1 MTIYYLLQ
9 SKLFLKGNSMK
20 YSIGQF
26 SELSGFSID
35 TLRYYEKQK
44 LLFPKRDENNRRVY
58 SEKDVAWISFISR
71 LKKTGMSIREMQ
83 KYAKLRYAGDQTI
96 PERLVLLFNQ
106 LDNLHQEEKKIEDNI
121 EFVEQKIKTYLKTIG
136 DLKE

>member
-1 MTIYYLLQ
+1 
-9 SKLFLKGNSMK
+9 MK

-26 SELSGFSID
+26 AELSGFSID

-44 LLFPKRDENNRRVY
+44 LLFPSRDKNNRRFY
-58 SEKDVAWISFISR
+58 TEKDVAWISFISR
-71 LKKTGMSIREMQ
+71 LKKTGMSIKEMQ

-106 LDNLHQEEKKIEDNI
+106 LDNLHEEENKINDNI
-121 EFVEQKIKTYLKTIG
+121 AFVEQKIKTYLKTIG
-136 DLKE
+136 DLKEWW

>member
-1 MTIYYLLQ
+1 
-9 SKLFLKGNSMK
+9 MK

-26 SELSGFSID
+26 AELSGFSID

-44 LLFPKRDENNRRVY
+44 LLFPSRDKNNRRFY
-58 SEKDVAWISFISR
+58 TEKDVAWISFISR
-71 LKKTGMSIREMQ
+71 LKKTGMSIKKMQ
-83 KYAKLRYAGDQTI
+83 EYAKLRYAGDQTI

-106 LDNLHQEEKKIEDNI
+106 LDNLHEEEKKINDNI
-121 EFVEQKIKTYLKTIG
+121 AFVEQKIKTYLKTIG

>member
-1 MTIYYLLQ
+1 
-9 SKLFLKGNSMK
+9 MK

-106 LDNLHQEEKKIEDNI
+106 LGNLHEEEKKIEDNI

>member
-1 MTIYYLLQ
+1 
-9 SKLFLKGNSMK
+9 MK

-44 LLFPKRDENNRRVY
+44 LLLPKRDENNRRVY

-83 KYAKLRYAGDQTI
+83 KYAKLRYAGEQTI

-106 LDNLHQEEKKIEDNI
+106 LDNLHEEERKIEDNI

>member
-1 MTIYYLLQ
+1 
-9 SKLFLKGNSMK
+9 MK

-44 LLFPKRDENNRRVY
+44 LLFPKRDESNRRIY
-58 SEKDVAWISFISR
+58 NEKDVAWISFISR

-83 KYAKLRYAGDQTI
+83 KYAQLRYAGDQTI

-106 LDNLHQEEKKIEDNI
+106 LDNLHEEEKKIEDNI
-121 EFVEQKIKTYLKTIG
+121 KFVEQKIKTYLKTIG

>member
-1 MTIYYLLQ
+1 
-9 SKLFLKGNSMK
+9 MK

-26 SELSGFSID
+26 AELSGFSID

-44 LLFPKRDENNRRVY
+44 LLFPSRDKNNRRFY
-58 SEKDVAWISFISR
+58 TEKDVGWISFISR
-71 LKKTGMSIREMQ
+71 LKKTGMSIKEMQ

-106 LDNLHQEEKKIEDNI
+106 LDNLHEEEKKINDNI
-121 EFVEQKIKTYLKTIG
+121 AFVEQKIKTYLKTIG
-136 DLKE
+136 DLKEG

>member
-1 MTIYYLLQ
+1 
-9 SKLFLKGNSMK
+9 MK

-106 LDNLHQEEKKIEDNI
+106 LDNLHEEEKKIEDNI
-121 EFVEQKIKTYLKTIG
+121 EFVKQKIKTYLKTIG

>member
-1 MTIYYLLQ
+1 
-9 SKLFLKGNSMK
+9 MK

-26 SELSGFSID
+26 AELSGFSID

-44 LLFPKRDENNRRVY
+44 LLFPSRDKNNLRFY
-58 SEKDVAWISFISR
+58 TEKDVAWISFISR
-71 LKKTGMSIREMQ
+71 LKKTGMSIKEMQ

-106 LDNLHQEEKKIEDNI
+106 LDNLHEEEKKINDNI
-121 EFVEQKIKTYLKTIG
+121 AFVEQKIKTYLKTIG

>member
-1 MTIYYLLQ
+1 
-9 SKLFLKGNSMK
+9 MK

-106 LDNLHQEEKKIEDNI
+106 LDNLHEEEKKIEDNI
-121 EFVEQKIKTYLKTIG
+121 EFVEQKIKTYLKTIE
-136 DLKE
+136 DLNE

>member
-1 MTIYYLLQ
+1 
-9 SKLFLKGNSMK
+9 MK

-26 SELSGFSID
+26 AELSGFSID

-44 LLFPKRDENNRRVY
+44 LLFPSRDKNNRRFY
-58 SEKDVAWISFISR
+58 TEKDVAWISFISR
-71 LKKTGMSIREMQ
+71 LKKTGMSIKEMQ

-106 LDNLHQEEKKIEDNI
+106 LDNLHEEEKKINDNI
-121 EFVEQKIKTYLKTIG
+121 AFVEQKIKIYLKTIG

>member
-1 MTIYYLLQ
+1 
-9 SKLFLKGNSMK
+9 MK

-83 KYAKLRYAGDQTI
+83 KYAQLRYAGDQTI

-106 LDNLHQEEKKIEDNI
+106 LDNLHEEEKKIEDNI
-121 EFVEQKIKTYLKTIG
+121 KFVEQKIKTYLKTIG

>member
-1 MTIYYLLQ
+1 
-9 SKLFLKGNSMK
+9 MK

-26 SELSGFSID
+26 AELSGFSID
-35 TLRYYEKQK
+35 TLRYYEKQR
-44 LLFPKRDENNRRVY
+44 LLFPTRDKNNRRFY
-58 SEKDVAWISFISR
+58 TEKDVAWISFISR
-71 LKKTGMSIREMQ
+71 LKKTGMSIKKMQ

-106 LDNLHQEEKKIEDNI
+106 LDNLHEEEKKINDNI
-121 EFVEQKIKTYLKTIG
+121 AFVEQKIKTYLKTIG

>member
-83 KYAKLRYAGDQTI
+83 KYAKLRYAGEQTI

-106 LDNLHQEEKKIEDNI
+106 LDNLHEEEKKIEDNI

>member
-1 MTIYYLLQ
+1 
-9 SKLFLKGNSMK
+9 MK

-35 TLRYYEKQK
+35 TLRYYERQK

-83 KYAKLRYAGDQTI
+83 KYAKLRYAGNQTI

-106 LDNLHQEEKKIEDNI
+106 LDYLHEEEKKIEDNI

>member
-1 MTIYYLLQ
+1 
-9 SKLFLKGNSMK
+9 MK

-26 SELSGFSID
+26 AELSGFSID

-44 LLFPKRDENNRRVY
+44 LLFPSRDKNNRRFY
-58 SEKDVAWISFISR
+58 TEKDVAWISFISR
-71 LKKTGMSIREMQ
+71 LKKTGMTIKEMQ

-106 LDNLHQEEKKIEDNI
+106 LDNLHEEEKKINDNI
-121 EFVEQKIKTYLKTIG
+121 AFVEQKIKTYLKTIG

>member
-1 MTIYYLLQ
+1 
-9 SKLFLKGNSMK
+9 MK

-26 SELSGFSID
+26 AKLSGFSID

-44 LLFPKRDENNRRVY
+44 LLFPSRDKNNRRFY
-58 SEKDVAWISFISR
+58 TEKDVAWISFISR
-71 LKKTGMSIREMQ
+71 LKKTGMSIKEMQ

-106 LDNLHQEEKKIEDNI
+106 LDNLHEEEKKINDNI
-121 EFVEQKIKTYLKTIG
+121 AFVEQKIKIYLKTIG

>member
-1 MTIYYLLQ
+1 
-9 SKLFLKGNSMK
+9 MK

-26 SELSGFSID
+26 AELSGFSID

-44 LLFPKRDENNRRVY
+44 LLFPSRDKNNRRFY
-58 SEKDVAWISFISR
+58 TEKDVAWISFISR
-71 LKKTGMSIREMQ
+71 LKKTGMSIKEMQ

-106 LDNLHQEEKKIEDNI
+106 LDSLHEEEKKINDNI
-121 EFVEQKIKTYLKTIG
+121 AFVEQKIKTYLKTIG
-136 DLKE
+136 DSMEWW

>member
-1 MTIYYLLQ
+1 
-9 SKLFLKGNSMK
+9 MK

-106 LDNLHQEEKKIEDNI
+106 LDNLHEEKKKIEDNI

>member
-1 MTIYYLLQ
+1 
-9 SKLFLKGNSMK
+9 MK

-58 SEKDVAWISFISR
+58 SEKDVAWTSFISR

-96 PERLVLLFNQ
+96 PERFVLLFNQ
-106 LDNLHQEEKKIEDNI
+106 LDNLHEEEKKIEDNI

>member
-1 MTIYYLLQ
+1 
-9 SKLFLKGNSMK
+9 MK

-58 SEKDVAWISFISR
+58 NEKDVAWISFISR

-106 LDNLHQEEKKIEDNI
+106 LDNLHEEEKKIEDNI

>member
-1 MTIYYLLQ
+1 
-9 SKLFLKGNSMK
+9 MK

-26 SELSGFSID
+26 SKLSGFSID

-44 LLFPKRDENNRRVY
+44 LIFPNRDENNRRIY
-58 SEKDVAWISFISR
+58 TEKDVAWISFISR
-71 LKKTGMSIREMQ
+71 LKKTGMSIKKMQ
-83 KYAKLRYAGDQTI
+83 KYAQLRYKGDQTI

-106 LDNLHQEEKKIEDNI
+106 LDDLNEQEKKIDNNI
-121 EFVEQKIKTYLKTIG
+121 KFVEQKIKTYLKTIG

>member
-1 MTIYYLLQ
+1 
-9 SKLFLKGNSMK
+9 MK

-26 SELSGFSID
+26 SKLSGFSID

-44 LLFPKRDENNRRVY
+44 LLFPNRDENNRRIY
-58 SEKDVAWISFISR
+58 TEKDVAWISFISR
-71 LKKTGMSIREMQ
+71 LKKTGMSIKKMQ
-83 KYAKLRYAGDQTI
+83 KYAQLRYKGDQTI

-106 LDNLHQEEKKIEDNI
+106 LDDLNEQEKKIDNNI
-121 EFVEQKIKTYLKTIG
+121 KFVEQKIKTYLKTIG

>member
-1 MTIYYLLQ
+1 
-9 SKLFLKGNSMK
+9 MK
-20 YSIGQF
+20 YSIGHF

-106 LDNLHQEEKKIEDNI
+106 LDNLHEEEKKIEDNI

>member
-1 MTIYYLLQ
+1 
-9 SKLFLKGNSMK
+9 MK

-26 SELSGFSID
+26 AKLSGFSID

-44 LLFPKRDENNRRVY
+44 LLFPSRDKNNRRFY
-58 SEKDVAWISFISR
+58 TEKDVAWISFISR
-71 LKKTGMSIREMQ
+71 LKKTGMSIKEMQ

-106 LDNLHQEEKKIEDNI
+106 LDNLHEEEKKINDNI
-121 EFVEQKIKTYLKTIG
+121 AFVEQKIKTYLKTIG
-136 DLKE
+136 DLKEG

>member
-1 MTIYYLLQ
+1 
-9 SKLFLKGNSMK
+9 MK

-44 LLFPKRDENNRRVY
+44 LLLPKRDENNRRVY

-106 LDNLHQEEKKIEDNI
+106 LDNLHEEEKKIEDNI
-121 EFVEQKIKTYLKTIG
+121 KFVEQKIKTYLKTIG

>member
-1 MTIYYLLQ
+1 
-9 SKLFLKGNSMK
+9 MK

-83 KYAKLRYAGDQTI
+83 KYAQLRYAGDQTI

-106 LDNLHQEEKKIEDNI
+106 LDDLHEEEKKIEDNI

>member
-1 MTIYYLLQ
+1 
-9 SKLFLKGNSMK
+9 MK

-58 SEKDVAWISFISR
+58 SEKDVAWTSFISR

-106 LDNLHQEEKKIEDNI
+106 LDNLHEEEKKIEDNI

>member
-1 MTIYYLLQ
+1 
-9 SKLFLKGNSMK
+9 MK

-26 SELSGFSID
+26 AELSGFSID

-44 LLFPKRDENNRRVY
+44 LLFPSRDKNNRRFY
-58 SEKDVAWISFISR
+58 TEKDVAWISFISR
-71 LKKTGMSIREMQ
+71 LKKTGMSIKEMQ

-106 LDNLHQEEKKIEDNI
+106 LDNLHEEEQKINDNI
-121 EFVEQKIKTYLKTIG
+121 KFVEQKIKTYLKTIG
-136 DLKE
+136 DFKE

>member
-1 MTIYYLLQ
+1 
-9 SKLFLKGNSMK
+9 MK

-58 SEKDVAWISFISR
+58 SEKDVAWTSFISR

-106 LDNLHQEEKKIEDNI
+106 LDNLHEEKKKIEDNI

>member
-1 MTIYYLLQ
+1 
-9 SKLFLKGNSMK
+9 MK

-58 SEKDVAWISFISR
+58 SEKDVTWISFISR

-106 LDNLHQEEKKIEDNI
+106 LDNLHEEEKKIEDNI